1 MNISTIK
8 LYFCTALG
16 LLGSFISRLFGGWT
30 EDMVTLVIFMAVD
43 FLMGLI
49 VAGVFHNSDKS
60 QSGALNSRAGW
71 MGLCKKGMILI
82 FVLVAHRMDVL
93 LEVSYIKTTVIV
105 GFIANEAI
113 SIIENAG
120 LMGIPLPEIIKK
132 AVDIL
137 KDRERNVNE
146 HYKEEF

>member
-1 MNISTIK
+1 MNISTFK
-8 LYFCTALG
+8 LSFCTALG

-60 QSGALNSRAGW
+60 KSGALNSRAGW

-93 LEVSYIKTTVIV
+93 LEVSYIKITVIV

-137 KDRERNVNE
+137 KDRERDANE
-146 HYKEEF
+146 HYKEEL

>member
-1 MNISTIK
+1 MNISTFK
-8 LYFCTALG
+8 LSFCTALG

-60 QSGALNSRAGW
+60 KSGALNSRAGW

-137 KDRERNVNE
+137 KDRERDVNE
-146 HYKEEF
+146 HYKEEL